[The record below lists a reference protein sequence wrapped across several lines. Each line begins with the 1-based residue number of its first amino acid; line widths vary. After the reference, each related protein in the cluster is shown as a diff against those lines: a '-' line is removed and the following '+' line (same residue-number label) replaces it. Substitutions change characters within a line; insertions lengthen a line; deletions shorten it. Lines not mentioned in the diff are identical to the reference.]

1 MLPPM
6 PSIAVYI
13 RPALV
18 CLAAISV
25 GLPIAIIS
33 LSKALLLLG
42 AIGSLVWLR
51 SQPAPKAPLKT
62 LATPIAIVLALA
74 GLAASLGWT
83 DAPLAQAGGA
93 WAKHAKLLLI
103 PVLLFMIRSPD
114 EARLALLS
122 FVGAQVFLLVSSTLL
137 ALQLPVPW
145 ATADTALTEY
155 AVFSSRLDQPIM
167 GGVTA
172 ALCWHLRHLAPGRWG
187 RHFAIAVVLLALG
200 NVFWVMNGRTGHIVL
215 VALVS
220 LAVFWELPVRWRLWA
235 GTVPFVLL
243 LGLFLGSSSVRE
255 RMTGA
260 AQELDSYTKI
270 GNTNSSSGERLN
282 YWRRSIESMVQHP
295 ITGSGVGSWNAE
307 YRRLDQ
313 GRGPVNAQNV
323 RNPHQEYLLW
333 GVEAGVIGM
342 ALLLNFFV
350 AGYRDTLAMAAPVAR
365 ASRSVLAA
373 LALACLVNSS
383 LFDATIG
390 NFFCVALGLL
400 LALGWHTRP
409 RAEVASIG
417 AEAPA

>member
-1 MLPPM
+1 M
-6 PSIAVYI
+6 PKIDLSFRLAV
-13 RPALV
+13 V
-18 CLAAISV
+18 CMAAISV

-42 AIGSLVWLR
+42 AIGSVVALR

-62 LATPIAIVLALA
+62 LATPLAIVLALA
-74 GLAASLGWT
+74 GLAASLSWT
-83 DAPLAQAGGA
+83 DAALTQAGGA

-122 FVGAQVFLLVSSTLL
+122 FVGGQAFVLVSSTLL

-145 ATADTALTEY
+145 AIASTALTEY

-187 RHFAIAVVLLALG
+187 RHFAVAVALLALV
-200 NVFWVMNGRTGHIVL
+200 NVFWMMNGRTGHVVL
-215 VALVS
+215 IALVS

-235 GTVPFVLL
+235 GAVPFALL
-243 LGLFLGSSSVRE
+243 LGLFLGSTSVRE

-260 AQELDSYTKI
+260 VQEIDSYTKI

-295 ITGSGVGSWNAE
+295 LTGSGVGSWNVE
-307 YRRLDQ
+307 YKRLDQ
-313 GRGPVNAQNV
+313 GRGPVNAENV

-350 AGYRDTLAMAAPVAR
+350 AVYRDTLAMTAPVAR
-365 ASRSVLAA
+365 ATRSVLAA

-409 RAEVASIG
+409 RAHPSPG
-417 AEAPA
+417 GD

>member
-1 MLPPM
+1 MPP
-6 PSIAVYI
+6 SAVYI
-13 RPALV
+13 RRALV
-18 CLAAISV
+18 CLAAASV
-25 GLPIAIIS
+25 GLPMAIIS

-42 AIGSLVWLR
+42 AIGAAFWLR
-51 SQPAPKAPLKT
+51 SQPAPGTPLKS
-62 LATPIAIVLALA
+62 LAAPFAIVLALA
-74 GLAASLGWT
+74 GLAASFVWT
-83 DAPLAQAGGA
+83 DASLAQAGGA

-114 EARLALLS
+114 DARLALLS
-122 FVGAQVFLLVSSTLL
+122 FVAAQVFLLLSSTLL

-145 ATADTALTEY
+145 ATSNTALTEY

-172 ALCWHLRHLAPGRWG
+172 AVCWQLRHFAPGRWG
-187 RHFAIAVVLLALG
+187 RHLAMAVVLLALV
-200 NVFWVMNGRTGHIVL
+200 NVFWVMSGRTGHIVL

-235 GTVPFVLL
+235 GAVPFVLL
-243 LGLFLGSSSVRE
+243 LGLALGSTSVRE

-270 GNTNSSSGERLN
+270 GDTNSSSGERLN

-295 ITGSGVGSWNAE
+295 LTGSGVGSWNAE

-342 ALLLNFFV
+342 ALLLNFFAAV
-350 AGYRDTLAMAAPVAR
+350 YRDTLTMAAPVAR

-390 NFFCVALGLL
+390 DFFCVALGLL

-409 RAEVASIG
+409 RATAAASG
-417 AEAPA
+417 AGVPA

>member
-1 MLPPM
+1 MPPT
-6 PSIAVYI
+6 AVYI

-18 CLAAISV
+18 CLAAASV

-42 AIGSLVWLR
+42 AIGSVFWLR
-51 SQPAPKAPLKT
+51 SQPASKASLTT

-103 PVLLFMIRSPD
+103 PVLLFMIRSPG

-145 ATADTALTEY
+145 ATSNTALTEY

-167 GGVTA
+167 GGATA

-187 RHFAIAVVLLALG
+187 RPLAMAVGLLALV

-235 GTVPFVLL
+235 GAVPFVLL

-270 GNTNSSSGERLN
+270 GNTDSSSGERLN
-282 YWRRSIESMVQHP
+282 YWRRSLESMAQHP

-350 AGYRDTLAMAAPVAR
+350 AVYRDTLAMTAPVAR

-373 LALACLVNSS
+373 LTLACGFNSS

-390 NFFCVALGLL
+390 DFFCVALGLL

-409 RAEVASIG
+409 RAEAASIG
-417 AEAPA
+417 AEVPA